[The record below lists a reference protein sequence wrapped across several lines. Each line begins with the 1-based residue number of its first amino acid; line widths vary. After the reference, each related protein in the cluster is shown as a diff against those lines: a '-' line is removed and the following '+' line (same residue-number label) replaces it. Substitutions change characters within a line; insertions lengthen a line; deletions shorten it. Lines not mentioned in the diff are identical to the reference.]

1 MVHSEVADLC
11 IALSSHIKVDK
22 KRLASSTDI
31 DSIASIPVVGARS
44 LIKNRKTTTARSDR
58 ECFPCLSIA

>member
-1 MVHSEVADLC
+1 MVHGEVTDLR

-22 KRLASSTDI
+22 KRLASSADI
-31 DSIASIPVVGARS
+31 DGIASVPVVGARS

-58 ECFPCLSIA
+58 ECFPRLSIA